1 MNDINKCF
9 VIIINNGMFRNVFET
24 SEFSDIVFWL
34 PLWVYCRRVGLFF
47 FLPRMD
53 IPTFGRISDP
63 SGRILKIFEYE
74 YLQIVQY

>member
-1 MNDINKCF
+1 MF
-9 VIIINNGMFRNVFET
+9 RYYYYGMFRNVFET

-63 SGRILKIFEYE
+63 SGRILKIFEYTFK
-74 YLQIVQY
+74 LQVQF